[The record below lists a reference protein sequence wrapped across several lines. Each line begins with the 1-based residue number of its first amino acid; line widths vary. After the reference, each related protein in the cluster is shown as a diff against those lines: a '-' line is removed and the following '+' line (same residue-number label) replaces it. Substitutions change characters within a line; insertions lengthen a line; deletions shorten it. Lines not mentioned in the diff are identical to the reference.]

1 MWGMLD
7 IPTSGMIAQRTRLE
21 AIASNLAN
29 QNAILDADGNY
40 SPYKRRAAEFAAG
53 DPSAGTEA
61 GRKLGV
67 HVASIWIDEN
77 AVRAKWDPS
86 SPFADANG
94 NIMVPDIDPIAEQ
107 VNAMAAAR
115 GYEANV
121 AAAEALKATMAQ
133 ALRLLA

>member
-21 AIASNLAN
+21 TIASNIAN
-29 QNAILDADGNY
+29 RNAILDSKGNY
-40 SPYKRRAAEFAAG
+40 SPYLRRAAEFAAG
-53 DPSAGTEA
+53 DPNAGTAA
-61 GRKLGV
+61 GQAMGV
-67 HVASIWIDEN
+67 HVANIWIDEG
-77 AVRAKWDPS
+77 AVRPKWDPT
-86 SPFADANG
+86 SPYADASG
-94 NIMVPDIDPIAEQ
+94 NVMVPDIDPIAEQ

>member
-21 AIASNLAN
+21 AIASNIAN
-29 QNAILDADGNY
+29 INTVEDAAGNY
-40 SPYKRRAAEFAAG
+40 SPYLRRAAEFAAG
-53 DPSAGTEA
+53 DPNAGTA
-61 GRKLGV
+61 RGRAMGV
-67 HVASIWIDEN
+67 HVSSIAIDQN
-77 AVRAKWDPS
+77 ALRLKHDPTS
-86 SPFADANG
+86 RFADGDG
-94 NIMVPDIDPIAEQ
+94 NVMVPDIDPIIEQ
-107 VNAMAAAR
+107 VNAMAAGR